1 MAIDL
6 AASLSGGASY
16 RPYKGFAL
24 EEIPTGSSSVLINIQ
39 ADAGKLVR
47 LELLQESG
55 TLGEEDVTLE
65 IDGVEFITGRLDR
78 APLAG
83 QNTFSI
89 FQTGDAGSGG
99 NAFSDIIGENIKLT
113 KNSGVTTNTIQYS
126 YTKGE
131 LK

>member
-1 MAIDL
+1 MTIDL
-6 AASLSGGASY
+6 RSKSGGGSY

-24 EEIPTGSSSVLINIQ
+24 EEMPVGSSGVLLNIQ

-55 TLGEEDVTLE
+55 ALGEENVTLE

-99 NAFSDIIGENIKLT
+99 NAFSDIVGENIKLT
-113 KNSGVTTNTIQYS
+113 KNIGATTNTIQYA
-126 YTKGE
+126 YTKGA

>member
-1 MAIDL
+1 MPIDL
-6 AASLSGGASY
+6 RSKGGSGAY
-16 RPYKGFAL
+16 RPYKGYAL
-24 EEIPTGSSSVLINIQ
+24 EDVPAGSSGVLLNIQ
-39 ADAGKLVR
+39 ADDNKLVR

-78 APLAG
+78 SPLAG
-83 QNTFSI
+83 QNTFSVY
-89 FQTGDAGSGG
+89 QTGDTGSGG

-113 KNSGVTTNTIQYS
+113 KNAGTTTNTIQYS
-126 YTKGE
+126 YSKGE